1 MVTLVVMAKT
11 EIITDDLDGSPDAR
25 PVMFALDGTTYS
37 IDLAATNLDKLRAA
51 LAPFIARAQT
61 SQRAALASIKARN
74 SRSERDYDLVS
85 LREWAGKNKISLPQR
100 GRIPGAVIEQYKAAG
115 GH

>member
-1 MVTLVVMAKT
+1 MAKT

-25 PVMFALDGTTYS
+25 PVTFALDGTTYS
-37 IDLAATNLDKLRAA
+37 IDLAATNLDKLREA

-74 SRSERDYDLVS
+74 GRSERDYDLVS
-85 LREWAGKNKISLPQR
+85 LREWAGKNKIALPQR
-100 GRIPGAVIEQYKAAG
+100 GRIPGAVIEQYKATG
-115 GH
+115 GG